1 MGGAAGADASAAR
14 ASAANTMTIPAAS
27 ATRRR
32 QSQNREERITA
43 ALYLAPAGLLVSF
56 FVLFPIGLTLWMSLN
71 DVDQFGRFGAFRGAG
86 NYLRLLADPQFV
98 AAAGRTV
105 NWTVAIVGVTTILS
119 LFLAVVLQQKFMGR
133 ALVRGL
139 LLLPW
144 ATGLVIV
151 SLLWRWMAHPD
162 FGAIGHL
169 VNSVGF
175 PNLRVEWLGNPA
187 LSFPLMIWVGVWASI
202 PFTTLVL
209 AAGIQ
214 TINTDLYEAATLDG
228 ANRWHLFRY
237 ITLPQL
243 RPVLAV
249 SILLNVIFVFNS
261 FPIIWVMTEG
271 GPAGSTD
278 TLITYLY
285 RKGFRFYEM
294 GVASAVSV
302 VVFLIL
308 LAFAVIHTR
317 IMWRNV
323 LR

>member
-1 MGGAAGADASAAR
+1 MTPRDDRKAAVLFLLPAGAL
-14 ASAANTMTIPAAS
+14 I
-27 ATRRR
+27 
-32 QSQNREERITA
+32 
-43 ALYLAPAGLLVSF
+43 AGF
-56 FVLFPIGLTLWMSLN
+56 ICYPIGLTLWMSLN
-71 DVDQFGRFGAFRGAG
+71 DVDQFGRFAG
-86 NYLRLLADPQFV
+86 FVGLSHYLKLLADPQFV
-98 AAAGRTV
+98 AAAWRTV
-105 NWTVAIVGVTTILS
+105 IWTVAIVVITTIIS
-119 LFLAVVLQQKFMGR
+119 LYLAVVLQRKFLGR
-133 ALVRGL
+133 TLTRAL

-169 VNSVGF
+169 VNAIGF
-175 PNLRVEWLGNPA
+175 PSLRVEWLGNPELA
-187 LSFPLMIWVGVWASI
+187 FPLMIWVGIWASI

-209 AAGIQ
+209 AAGMQAIDA
-214 TINTDLYEAATLDG
+214 NLYEAAVLDG
-228 ANRWHLFRY
+228 AGKWRLFTE
-237 ITLPQL
+237 ITLTQL

-271 GPAGSTD
+271 GPAGATD

-285 RKGFRFYEM
+285 RKGFRFYDV
-294 GVASAVSV
+294 GLASACSV

-317 IMWRNV
+317 TMWRNV

>member
-1 MGGAAGADASAAR
+1 MTPRDDRKAALLYLLPAGA
-14 ASAANTMTIPAAS
+14 
-27 ATRRR
+27 
-32 QSQNREERITA
+32 
-43 ALYLAPAGLLVSF
+43 LVAGF
-56 FVLFPIGLTLWMSLN
+56 ICYPIGLTLWMSLN
-71 DVDQFGRFGAFRGAG
+71 EVDQFGRFSGFVGLG
-86 NYLRLLADPQFV
+86 HYQSLLADPQFI
-98 AAAGRTV
+98 AAACRTV
-105 NWTVAIVGVTTILS
+105 VWTVAIVVVTTIIS
-119 LFLAVVLQQKFMGR
+119 LYLAVVLQRKFFGR
-133 ALVRGL
+133 GLTRGL

-169 VNSVGF
+169 VNAIGF
-175 PNLRVEWLGNPA
+175 PNLRVEWLGNPELA
-187 LSFPLMIWVGVWASI
+187 FPLMIWVGIWASI

-209 AAGIQ
+209 AAGMQAIDA
-214 TINTDLYEAATLDG
+214 NLYEAAVLDG
-228 ANRWHLFRY
+228 AGKWRLFTE
-237 ITLPQL
+237 ITLTQL

-271 GPAGSTD
+271 GPAGATD

-285 RKGFRFYEM
+285 RKGFRFYDV
-294 GVASAVSV
+294 GLASACSV

-308 LAFAVIHTR
+308 LVFAVIHTKT
-317 IMWRNV
+317 MWRNV